1 MSVKVRPPIISHE
14 QCAFRSNL
22 REKLDLDRYLEH
34 RTAFCVGDNAVHCE
48 LYEFAEDAPTILFLP
63 GIGTYCELYAELLCK
78 ISQQG
83 YNVVGI
89 DPLGHGYSGGSRG
102 HYTVQQMN
110 EAASEILDVL
120 EQRYTGPFGIY
131 GYSIGALLAVA
142 AAEHDSRLSAVL
154 CGTLLMPDLAPDM
167 LYRIGWNWTWAS
179 SLMMPGLK
187 MPLKTVVDYNQLLEG
202 HPAAEEINNDPLVVF
217 DYPLKTISSLFNHSF
232 DMVKEEHAFA
242 TAIMH
247 GENDEVLPLSY
258 TERLAGYCNHPIEI
272 MVMERQG
279 HMTPWLKPDLV
290 VQLAAGWFAGK
301 FEKET
306 AAALL

>member
-1 MSVKVRPPIISHE
+1 MTVKVRPPIISQE

-22 REKLDLDRYLEH
+22 RDKLDLNSYLKK

-48 LYEFAEDAPTILFLP
+48 LYEHSPDAATILFLP
-63 GIGTYCELYAELLCK
+63 GIGTYCELYAELLSK
-78 ISQQG
+78 ISDQG

-102 HYTVQQMN
+102 QYTVEEMRT
-110 EAASEILDVL
+110 AVSEVLDL
-120 EQRYTGPFGIY
+120 LQQRYAGPFGIY

-142 AAEHDSRLSAVL
+142 AAEHDSRISAVL

-167 LYRIGWNWTWAS
+167 LHKIGWNWTWAS
-179 SLMMPGLK
+179 SLFMPGFK
-187 MPLKTVVDYNQLLEG
+187 IPLRNVVDFDQLLAG
-202 HPAAEEINNDPLVVF
+202 HPAGEEINNDPLIVF
-217 DYPLKTISSLFNHSF
+217 DYPLKTLSSLFNHSCN
-232 DMVKEEHAFA
+232 MVHREHGFA
-242 TAIMH
+242 AAIMH
-247 GENDEVLPLSY
+247 GERDEVLPVSY
-258 TERLAGYCNHPIEI
+258 SHRVADYCRHPIEV

-279 HMTPWLKPDLV
+279 HMSAWLKPDLV
-290 VQLAAGWFAGK
+290 VNLAARWFDRQ